1 MNNIYAL
8 LDESDNEED
17 RKVPQK
23 KTPAGSN
30 KKETAAKKE
39 APKKDNAKNDKK
51 SKGENSAPA
60 NNSKSHANSS
70 KGPAAVD
77 PDSDAGKDN
86 NRGGRPRG
94 KEGQRRGEHKGG
106 HGGDNRGDRRPK
118 REFERRSGT
127 GRGREVAK
135 GGRGAYGAGNPAQDA
150 QEAEKDP
157 SAAEP
162 PVEGAEDNAEETAE
176 PEVEEEPEEPTYTLD
191 EYMERRNEAR
201 VKAAALVGNVKERKV
216 TKDSSEFAGLKS
228 VETVDG
234 EGLEY
239 LPGKVSKAEAGRK
252 DQRSTG
258 KNALLD
264 VGFKFESQQS
274 DGYRKDRPF
283 RGGGRGDRRDGG
295 RGGRSDGRGRYGDR
309 RGGGKGGAP
318 TTVFNAMDFPAL

>member
-23 KTPAGSN
+23 KTPANN
-30 KKETAAKKE
+30 KKET

-51 SKGENSAPA
+51 SKGENSAPT
-60 NNSKSHANSS
+60 NTNKSHANSS
-70 KGPAAVD
+70 KGPAAID

-94 KEGQRRGEHKGG
+94 KEGQKRGEHKGG
-106 HGGDNRGDRRPK
+106 HGGDSRGDRRPK

-135 GGRGAYGAGNPAQDA
+135 GGRGAYGAGNAAQDA

-157 SAAEP
+157 NAAEP
-162 PVEGAEDNAEETAE
+162 VVEETGDNAEVVAE

-201 VKAAALVGNVKERKV
+201 AKAAALVGNVKERKV

-228 VETVDG
+228 VETVGG
-234 EGLEY
+234 EELEY

-258 KNALLD
+258 KNTVLD
-264 VGFKFESQQS
+264 VGFKFDSQQS

-295 RGGRSDGRGRYGDR
+295 RGGRSDGRGRGDR
-309 RGGGKGGAP
+309 RGGGRGGAP
-318 TTVFNAMDFPAL
+318 STVFNAMDFPAL